1 MTISKSDLDDVRVIC
16 LMSFISGTPRLCD
29 QNLDDKIK
37 EASLTVQ
44 ERDAVRAARHGR
56 LRKEAEDHSGSLSS
70 LFQYRI
76 TYEMNLDLTIRA
88 CETLGEFR
96 VYSQYRIEPG
106 KSCDRVVRV

>member
-1 MTISKSDLDDVRVIC
+1 MNIVTISKSDLDDVRVIC

-56 LRKEAEDHSGSLSS
+56 LRKEAEDHSGSMSSSPLSS
-70 LFQYRI
+70 PSS
-76 TYEMNLDLTIRA
+76 LTSLSLLQ
-88 CETLGEFR
+88 CVGLL
-96 VYSQYRIEPG
+96 S
-106 KSCDRVVRV
+106 